1 MRGGST
7 DDLLGGKPAVRVVKK
22 HPEKLY
28 VVEEEE
34 DMRRV
39 SKLGVALGVA
49 LLVVGLAAPASAKK
63 GGKPGPPSGTGLEVT
78 VDTGSAMWAN
88 SVGDQIPF
96 DITVTNT
103 SGEDLD
109 VVVTWD
115 DTELETLNLAK
126 DASWST
132 TYQYMV
138 VESDF
143 ANAPVSEQSP
153 VTVGTVTATST
164 GAEVT
169 DSDDAVMT
177 AYPIPPCD
185 VDSDGVV
192 TFGPN
197 SEYSECSFSAEPDSS
212 WMLTTTLQRMP
223 HGKNLQPGA
232 TVRDGVPGNWCMVGE
247 VVSNGRVVTQEVY
260 FPGANVDGDIVCE
273 QGGAGGETFPVR
285 NANTFY
291 LATWAGNSV
300 EATPLP

>member
-1 MRGGST
+1 MEGRF
-7 DDLLGGKPAVRVVKK
+7 RVVRR
-22 HPEKLY
+22 HVGRLY
-28 VVEEEE
+28 IVEEEE

-115 DTELETLNLAK
+115 LEVLATF
-126 DASWST
+126 DLARNASWST

-138 VESDF
+138 VALDF
-143 ANAPVSEQSP
+143 ANAPEHEQSS
-153 VTVGTVTATST
+153 VSVGTVKAVA
-164 GAEVT
+164 GDIK

-185 VDSDGVV
+185 VDSGGVV

-232 TVRDGVPGNWCMVGE
+232 TVRDGVPGNWCMDGDPVIDG
-247 VVSNGRVVTQEVY
+247 VTVTQTAY
-260 FPGANVDGDIVCE
+260 FPADGVCL
-273 QGGAGGETFPVR
+273 QGGAGGDTIPVR
-285 NANTFY
+285 NTDTFY

-300 EATPLP
+300 EAEPCTTSGCP